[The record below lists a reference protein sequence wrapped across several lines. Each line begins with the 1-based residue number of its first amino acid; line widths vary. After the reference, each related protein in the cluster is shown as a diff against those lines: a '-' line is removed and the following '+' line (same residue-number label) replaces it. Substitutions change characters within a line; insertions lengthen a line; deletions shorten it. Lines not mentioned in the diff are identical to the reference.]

1 MKKNAISH
9 YVILDSIDEH
19 GKFGKLYHAVSK
31 KSRKFYVLEVIDN
44 KIKPDSDEDKYI
56 KQDCNVRFN
65 IASKTTLSF
74 INSFEE
80 DDKLVIVNGNYYGYS
95 LARCLQ
101 LQLDNNGCPFSE
113 QRVQSLMNSIIN
125 AISPLHGRFIIHRD
139 LCLENIII
147 DFGDPDKM
155 EQLDYRGSKVLLKG
169 FGNSR
174 WLEGNSL
181 AQSVVQSNQIN
192 IDPIILFKEENEIE
206 GDIYYDNKA
215 DIWSLGTICYQLLVG
230 SAPFDGENKE
240 IIEKIKKGLVTIPSN
255 LHLSKQC
262 IAFVN
267 SMLRLN
273 PKDRVS
279 IHLLSQDEFLTK
291 DVDSFEKIELKRS
304 RLSSDILIDIN
315 KSFFFGGLYDSTG
328 INQSSLNVAQPKPKV
343 KPETNYNLTRE
354 QRITESMMKI
364 RGKIEE
370 IIAQVIAKY
379 KSGEY
384 ESVEEDNKKPVHDE
398 IDLTKSYFGKGNN
411 YSSKEHPKENLQ
423 IIKEEKPEEILVSDG
438 DPKEVKP
445 FTGRS
450 SIRERQKINSPEKE
464 KILQNAFL
472 MINANSYEL
481 GPLLVPFKPKT
492 ENILIP
498 IDL

>member
-1 MKKNAISH
+1 
-9 YVILDSIDEH
+9 
-19 GKFGKLYHAVSK
+19 
-31 KSRKFYVLEVIDN
+31 
-44 KIKPDSDEDKYI
+44 
-56 KQDCNVRFN
+56 
-65 IASKTTLSF
+65 
-74 INSFEE
+74 
-80 DDKLVIVNGNYYGYS
+80 
-95 LARCLQ
+95 
-101 LQLDNNGCPFSE
+101 
-113 QRVQSLMNSIIN
+113 
-125 AISPLHGRFIIHRD
+125 
-139 LCLENIII
+139 
-147 DFGDPDKM
+147 
-155 EQLDYRGSKVLLKG
+155 
-169 FGNSR
+169 
-174 WLEGNSL
+174 
-181 AQSVVQSNQIN
+181 
-192 IDPIILFKEENEIE
+192 
-206 GDIYYDNKA
+206 
-215 DIWSLGTICYQLLVG
+215 
-230 SAPFDGENKE
+230 
-240 IIEKIKKGLVTIPSN
+240 
-255 LHLSKQC
+255 
-262 IAFVN
+262 
-267 SMLRLN
+267 
-273 PKDRVS
+273 
-279 IHLLSQDEFLTK
+279 
-291 DVDSFEKIELKRS
+291 
-304 RLSSDILIDIN
+304 
-315 KSFFFGGLYDSTG
+315 
-328 INQSSLNVAQPKPKV
+328 
-343 KPETNYNLTRE
+343 
-354 QRITESMMKI
+354 MKI